1 MTRIRIGCLC
11 ALAAGLVWGQAPVI
25 NSVVDPYTGGAKLA
39 PGGLAVITGTNL
51 AGGGLVTIGGVN
63 AFTLVPPTPVPGGGP
78 TETIEIPVN
87 APLGSSVPVIV
98 TTGVGGASAPFN
110 ITLTQ
115 FAPVLINA
123 TSGALTSPR
132 HGNGVGITAATPAAP
147 GESITFYAIG
157 LGPTNPAVNTG
168 QLAANATTA
177 TTTTPTV
184 TFGANAAVNATVSRL
199 ANGQGF
205 FGASGPSGL
214 VGSTQALIG
223 VYVVSTTVPSGTA
236 AASYP
241 VTISIGGATSN
252 SVNVAVG
259 PAPTGP
265 VISAIVGETGKT
277 ALCPG
282 DVAILSGLN
291 LGTSPTVTVGGK
303 TAFNINP
310 PNNGN
315 QMTIEIPVDAPLGA
329 ANVVL
334 TLGTGTASAPFAITL
349 TQYAPVIPINGGA
362 NPPFH
367 VSSGTSVTT
376 ASPAVPG
383 EQVGVSAY
391 GLGPTNPVVPTGGA
405 VPSNP
410 NPSTVTTPTVTIG
423 LTTITSGVNAGLSNG
438 QVGLYFVIFT
448 VPPNQPAGG
457 APVAVSIGGLIT
469 NTTTLQVFTG
479 PVISNVTNAAS
490 NITAGLPNAGIA
502 QGSIFT
508 LFGTNLGP
516 STISV
521 APSAF
526 QNTSLSGTSVSVTV
540 SGTTVAALMYY
551 TSATQVSALLPSNTP
566 AGTGTVT
573 VTYNG
578 QVGLAAPITVV
589 ASNFGIFTVTSDGQG
604 APIVTNGDYSLVSTM
619 KAANC
624 GGPYTTCGAANPGDT
639 LVLWGTG
646 LGPVSGSD
654 SAGAGLGVNM
664 PNLPLTVWLGG
675 VQASVSYQGRS
686 GCCIGEDQLVF
697 TVPANVPTG
706 CAVPLA
712 VQIGNEV
719 SNYGLMA
726 VAPKGTRTCSPSNS
740 TFSSALVQA
749 VTTSTGPI
757 THGEVDLSRQPN
769 QNAQGIPST
778 TSNTDFGRAQFFSFT
793 LPAALQPFFV
803 SYVDDQPPG
812 TCSVSNSPNGL
823 NAGNYFASGN
833 DFDAGPSIKV
843 TGPNGSQ
850 NIQTNQGQVTLAPG
864 TFLSPGS
871 YTIAG
876 TGGAD
881 VGSFSAPYT
890 IAAPATLTSPAV
902 GPTNDITRGNG
913 VTLTWTGGAA
923 NAMIQIQGG
932 NSTDNTGAIGASF
945 TCFVAASAGTFTIP
959 PSVLLA
965 MPPGAFSGS
974 AWEFA
979 TYAPYG
985 TFSASGLQHTSIT
998 MNAVTPVFT
1007 NLK

>member
-25 NSVVDPYTGGAKLA
+25 NSVVDPYTGSTKLA

-51 AGGGLVTIGGVN
+51 AGGGVVTVGGVN
-63 AFTLVPPTPVPGGGP
+63 AFTLVPPTMVPGGGP

-98 TTGVGGASAPFN
+98 TTGVGGPSAPFN

-184 TFGANAAVNATVSRL
+184 TFGANSPVNATVSRL

-236 AASYP
+236 AGTYP

-265 VISAIVGETGKT
+265 VVSAIVGETGKT

-303 TAFNINP
+303 TAYNINP
-310 PNNGN
+310 PNGGN
-315 QMTIEIPVDAPLGA
+315 QMTIEIPVDAPLGN

-349 TQYAPVIPINGGA
+349 TQYAPVIPINGGT

-367 VSSGTSVTT
+367 LSSGTSVTT

-383 EQVGVSAY
+383 EQVGVIAY

-423 LTTITSGVNAGLSNG
+423 GTTITSGVNAGLNG

-457 APVAVSIGGLIT
+457 APVAVSIGGLT
-469 NTTTLQVFTG
+469 SNSTTLQVFTG

-502 QGSIFT
+502 QGAISTI
-508 LFGTNLGP
+508 FGTNLGP
-516 STISV
+516 GTFSVAQNAFQSTI
-521 APSAF
+521 
-526 QNTSLSGTSVSVTV
+526 LSGTSVSVTV
-540 SGTTVAALMYY
+540 SGTTVAPLLYY

-566 AGTGTVT
+566 VGTGTIA

-578 QVGLAAPITVV
+578 QAGIAAPITVV
-589 ASNFGIFTVTSDGQG
+589 ANNFGIFTPTSDGQG
-604 APIVTNGDYSLVSTM
+604 TGIVTNADYSLVSVS

-646 LGPVSGSD
+646 LGPVNGSD
-654 SAGAGLGVNM
+654 AAGAGLGVNM
-664 PNLPLTVWLGG
+664 PSIPLTVWLGG
-675 VQASVSYQGRS
+675 VQAQVTYQGRS
-686 GCCIGEDQLVF
+686 GCCIGEDQIVF

-712 VQIGNEV
+712 VQIGDQI
-719 SNYGLMA
+719 SNYTVMP
-726 VAPKGTRTCSPSNS
+726 VAPKGTRTCPASNS
-740 TFSSALVQA
+740 TFSSALVQQ
-749 VTTSTGPI
+749 VTTSTGTI
-757 THGEVDLSRQPN
+757 THGEADVSRSPN
-769 QNAQGIPST
+769 QDAQGNVSATAST
-778 TSNTDFGRAQFFSFT
+778 DYGKAQFISFT
-793 LPAALQPFFV
+793 VPAAVQPFIV
-803 SYVDDQPPG
+803 SYIDDQPPG
-812 TCSVSNSPNGL
+812 TCSVYNNLNGGG
-823 NAGNYFASGN
+823 NGGNYLANLNLLDG
-833 DFDAGPSIKV
+833 GPSIKV

-850 NIQTNQGQVTLAPG
+850 NIPATGNNVALAPG
-864 TFLSPGS
+864 TYLSPGA
-871 YTIAG
+871 YTFTG

-881 VGSFSAPYT
+881 VGSFTAPFT
-890 IAAPATLTSPAV
+890 IPAPATLTSPAS
-902 GPTNDITRGNG
+902 GPNVPVTRANG
-913 VTLTWTGGAA
+913 ITLTWSGGAG
-923 NAMIQIQGG
+923 NTNIQISGG
-932 NSTDNTGAIGASF
+932 NSTDNTGSVGASF
-945 TCFVAASAGTFTIP
+945 ACFAAASAGTFTIP
-959 PSVLLA
+959 SSVLLA
-965 MPPGAFSGS
+965 LPPGTFVDSV
-974 AWEFA
+974 WDFA
-979 TYAPYG
+979 SYTYG
-985 TFSASGLQHTSIT
+985 TFPGTSLNHTAIT
-998 MNAVTPVFT
+998 SSYHTPIFT
-1007 NLK
+1007 TLK